1 MEEFIPLMLTTDTRK
16 KITIG
21 CDLLKYIS
29 DPANSI
35 ECDDIGRVIDG
46 IVPWMQ
52 NSNFKVKAGCAGGRL
67 ICASWS
73 PARPARDGVVASLVS
88 CPRRR
93 RTQIL

>member
-52 NSNFKVKAGCAGGRL
+52 NSNFKVSTQGLEVMCALVERMKEDFRPYLSGVLPPTIDRL
-67 ICASWS
+67 
-73 PARPARDGVVASLVS
+73 GV
-88 CPRRR
+88 
-93 RTQIL
+93 